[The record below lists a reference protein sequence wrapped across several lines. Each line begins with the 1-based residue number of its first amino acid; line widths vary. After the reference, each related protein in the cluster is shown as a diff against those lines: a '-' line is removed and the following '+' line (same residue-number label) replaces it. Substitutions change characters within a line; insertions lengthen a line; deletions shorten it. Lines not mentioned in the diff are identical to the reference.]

1 MKRGITGLAI
11 CPLLAAL
18 GLPADAQQQNK
29 IIRIGYLSER
39 PAAQEKIL
47 LPAFVQ
53 ALHELGYTEGKNLV
67 IEQRHMEA
75 GQSEKLRGLAVELV
89 RLKVDVIFARGG
101 AEAEAAK
108 QTTRKISLLFS
119 VHADPVGTGLVDSL
133 ARPPGHLNG
142 PSGVHRDP

>member
-1 MKRGITGLAI
+1 RGITGLAI

-67 IEQRHMEA
+67 IEQRHIEA
-75 GQSEKLRGLAVELV
+75 GQSEKLRGLAVEPV
-89 RLKVDVIFARGG
+89 PPPAPVIYASGG
-101 AEAEAAK
+101 APAAAGK
-108 QTTRKISLLFS
+108 ATRTI
-119 VHADPVGTGLVDSL
+119 
-133 ARPPGHLNG
+133 N
-142 PSGVHRDP
+142 

>member
-1 MKRGITGLAI
+1 RGITGLAI

-75 GQSEKLRGLAVELV
+75 GQSEKLRGLAVGVV
-89 RLKVDVIFARGG
+89 RHKIDVNVASRG
-101 AEAEAAK
+101 AHAEAAK
-108 QTTRKISLLFS
+108 ATTRSSPSLL
-119 VHADPVGTGLVDSL
+119 SL
-133 ARPPGHLNG
+133 DAHPGGARLLGSHD
-142 PSGVHRDP
+142 R

>member
-89 RLKVDVIFARGG
+89 RLKVDVIVASGGGG
-101 AEAEAAK
+101 AEAGK
-108 QTTRKISLLFS
+108 QTAQRISHRFA
-119 VHADPVGTGLVDSL
+119 VQAGPVGNGLGDERAL
-133 ARPPGHLNG
+133 PA
-142 PSGVHRDP
+142 